1 MLMMQMVRLDL
12 LRRIINMHRNM
23 IRHVLLDIAQKQRTD
38 DTDTTKG
45 DTDIIHRRVTFDV
58 GDLTSSDNVFPFR
71 GCVYA
76 GEEADF
82 IEEGG
87 AG

>member
-1 MLMMQMVRLDL
+1 
-12 LRRIINMHRNM
+12 MHRNM
-23 IRHVLLDIAQKQRTD
+23 IRHILFDIAQKQGTN
-38 DTDTTKG
+38 DTQASEG
-45 DTDIIHRRVTFDV
+45 DTDIIHWWITLHVS
-58 GDLTSSDNVFPFR
+58 DLPSGDNVFPFR

-82 IEEGG
+82 VEKRG